1 VELLTDIITQLK
13 KSNMKICFIGTGYV
27 GLVSGVCFSDLGNNV
42 ICIDKDREKLSRLEN
57 GDIPIF
63 EPGLSELVRK
73 NLDAGR
79 LSFSDDLIGSINKSD
94 IVFIAVG
101 TPTAKDGVSA
111 DLSQVFSVVQLISK
125 KIKSHKI
132 IVTKSTVP
140 IGTGDK
146 IEKILN
152 KNKKKEGLFTVV
164 SNPEFLR
171 EGEAIKDFK
180 YPDRIVIGAN
190 ERQVIKIFNDL
201 YRPLVN
207 KGAAFVSCSRRAAE
221 LIKYASNAF
230 LATKI
235 SFINEIANLCEKVHV
250 NVDDVALGIGLDKR
264 IGSRFLRAGPAYGG
278 SCFPKDTKA
287 LAKVGKNYNSPLS
300 IVNTVINFNENR
312 KQDIEN
318 NIYKI
323 LHNKIKNKLVCFLG
337 VTFKANTDDLRDSSA
352 VNLISKFS
360 KKGAKINYYEPSGSK
375 EILDKQKN
383 VNYFDE
389 LYTATKN
396 VDLIIIHT
404 EWDEFKNLNFSKIKN
419 NNKKIIIYDLRNL
432 YDSKSFNNKKNIT
445 YYSIGRPVNA

>member
-1 VELLTDIITQLK
+1 
-13 KSNMKICFIGTGYV
+13 MKICFIGTGYV

-42 ICIDKDREKLSRLEN
+42 ICIDKDIEKLTQLEN

-79 LSFSDDLIGSINKSD
+79 LSFSDDLIGSIKKSD

-101 TPTAKDGVSA
+101 TPTAKNGVSA
-111 DLSQVFSVVQLISK
+111 DLSQVFSVVKLISK
-125 KIKSHKI
+125 GIKSHKI

-152 KNKKKEGLFTVV
+152 KNKKKKLFTII

-171 EGEAIKDFK
+171 EGEAIKDFR
-180 YPDRIVIGAN
+180 YPDRVVIGTN
-190 ERQVIKIFNDL
+190 DKRVIKILNEL
-201 YRPLVN
+201 YLPMIN

-250 NVDDVALGIGLDKR
+250 NIDDVSVGIGLDKR

-300 IVNTVINFNENR
+300 IVNSVINFNEKR
-312 KQDIEN
+312 KKDIEN

-323 LHNKIKNKLVCFLG
+323 LHNKIKNKKICFLG

-352 VNLISKFS
+352 INLISKFI
-360 KKGAKINYYEPSGSK
+360 KKGAKINYYEPTGSK
-375 EILDKQKN
+375 EILDKHNN
-383 VNYFDE
+383 VKYFND
-389 LYTATKN
+389 LYLAVKK

-404 EWDEFKNLNFSKIKN
+404 EWDELKNLNFSKIKN
-419 NNKKIIIYDLRNL
+419 NNKKVIIYDLRNL
-432 YDSKSFNNKKNIT
+432 YDNKSFINKNNIS
-445 YYSIGRPVNA
+445 YYSIGRPFNA

>member
-1 VELLTDIITQLK
+1 
-13 KSNMKICFIGTGYV
+13 MKICFIGTGYV
-27 GLVSGVCFSDLGNNV
+27 GLVSGVCFSDLGNSV
-42 ICIDKDREKLSRLEN
+42 ICIDKDREKLTQLEN

-79 LSFSDDLIGSINKSD
+79 LSFSDDLIGSIKKSD

-111 DLSQVFSVVQLISK
+111 DLSQVFSVAKLISK
-125 KIKSHKI
+125 GIKSHKI

-152 KNKKKEGLFTVV
+152 KNKKKGLFTII

-180 YPDRIVIGAN
+180 YPDRVVIGTN
-190 ERQVIKIFNDL
+190 DKSVIKIFNEL
-201 YRPLVN
+201 YRPIIN

-250 NVDDVALGIGLDKR
+250 NIDDVSVGIGLDKR

-300 IVNTVINFNENR
+300 IINSVINFNEKR
-312 KQDIEN
+312 KKDIEN

-323 LHNKIKNKLVCFLG
+323 LHNKIKNKIICFLG

-352 VNLISKFS
+352 INLISKFI
-360 KKGAKINYYEPSGSK
+360 KKGAKINYYEPTGSK
-375 EILDKQKN
+375 EILDKHKN
-383 VNYFDE
+383 VKYFDD
-389 LYTATKN
+389 LYLAVKK

-419 NNKKIIIYDLRNL
+419 NNKKVIIYDLRNL
-432 YDSKSFNNKKNIT
+432 YDNKSFINKNDIS
-445 YYSIGRPVNA
+445 YYSIGRPFNA

>member
-1 VELLTDIITQLK
+1 
-13 KSNMKICFIGTGYV
+13 MKICFIGTGYV

-42 ICIDKDREKLSRLEN
+42 ICVDKDREKLSRLEN

-111 DLSQVFSVVQLISK
+111 DLSQVFSVAQLISK

-152 KNKKKEGLFTVV
+152 KNKKKGLFTIV

-287 LAKVGKNYNSPLS
+287 LVKVGKNYNSPLS

-383 VNYFDE
+383 VNYFDD

>member
-1 VELLTDIITQLK
+1 
-13 KSNMKICFIGTGYV
+13 MKICFIGTGYV

-42 ICIDKDREKLSRLEN
+42 ICIDKDKDKLNRLEN
-57 GDIPIF
+57 GIIPIF
-63 EPGLSELVRK
+63 EPGLSELVKK
-73 NLDAGR
+73 NIDAGR
-79 LSFSDDLIGSINKSD
+79 LSFSDDLISSINKSD

-111 DLSQVFSVVQLISK
+111 DLSQVFSVAQLISK
-125 KIKSHKI
+125 KIKSRKI

-146 IEKILN
+146 IERILN
-152 KNKKKEGLFTVV
+152 KNKKRGLFTIV

-180 YPDRIVIGAN
+180 YPDRVVIGAN
-190 ERQVIKIFNDL
+190 DKKVIKLFNEL
-201 YRPLVN
+201 YRPIIN
-207 KGAAFVSCSRRAAE
+207 KGAAFVACTRRAAE

-250 NVDDVALGIGLDKR
+250 NVDDVAVGIGLDKR

-287 LAKVGKNYNSPLS
+287 LAKVGKNFNSPLS

-312 KQDIEN
+312 KKNIEN

-323 LHNKIKNKLVCFLG
+323 LNNKIKNKLICFLG

-352 VNLISKFS
+352 INLISKFI
-360 KKGAKINYYEPSGSK
+360 KKGAKINYYEPSGNK

-383 VNYFDE
+383 VNYFND
-389 LYTATKN
+389 LYSSTKN
-396 VDLIIIHT
+396 VDLIVIHT

-419 NNKKIIIYDLRNL
+419 NRKKIIIYDLRNL
-432 YDSKSFNNKKNIT
+432 YDNSYFNNKNNII

>member
-1 VELLTDIITQLK
+1 
-13 KSNMKICFIGTGYV
+13 MKICFVGTGYV
-27 GLVSGVCFSDLGNNV
+27 GLVSGVCFSDLGNSV
-42 ICIDKDREKLSRLEN
+42 ICIDKDKEKLARLEN

-73 NLDAGR
+73 NLEAGR
-79 LSFSDDLIGSINKSD
+79 LSFSDDLIGSIKKSD

-111 DLSQVFSVVQLISK
+111 DLSQVFSVARLISK
-125 KIKSHKI
+125 RVKSHKI

-152 KNKKKEGLFTVV
+152 KNKKKGLFTII

-190 ERQVIKIFNDL
+190 DRRVIKIFNEL
-201 YRPLVN
+201 YRPIIN

-235 SFINEIANLCEKVHV
+235 SFINEIANLCEKVNV
-250 NVDDVALGIGLDKR
+250 NIDDVALGIGLDKR

-278 SCFPKDTKA
+278 YCFPKDTKA

-300 IVNTVINFNENR
+300 IINSVINFNEKR
-312 KQDIEN
+312 KEDIEN

-323 LHNKIKNKLVCFLG
+323 LRHKIKNKIICFLG

-352 VNLISKFS
+352 INLISKFT
-360 KKGAKINYYEPSGSK
+360 KRGAKINYYEPTGSK
-375 EILDKQKN
+375 DVLDKHKN
-383 VNYFDE
+383 VKYYDD
-389 LYTATKN
+389 LYLAAKK

-419 NNKKIIIYDLRNL
+419 NNKKVIIYDLRNL
-432 YDSKSFNNKKNIT
+432 YDNETFINKNNIT
-445 YYSIGRPVNA
+445 YYSIGRTVNA

>member
-1 VELLTDIITQLK
+1 
-13 KSNMKICFIGTGYV
+13 MKICFIGTGYV

-42 ICIDKDREKLSRLEN
+42 ICIDKDKEKLIRLEN
-57 GDIPIF
+57 GNIPIF

-79 LSFSDDLIGSINKSD
+79 LSFSDDLVSSIIKSD

-111 DLSQVFSVVQLISK
+111 DLSQVFSVAQLISQ

-152 KNKKKEGLFTVV
+152 KNKKKGLFTIV

-180 YPDRIVIGAN
+180 YPDRVVIGAN
-190 ERQVIKIFNDL
+190 DKRVIKIFNEL
-201 YRPLVN
+201 YRPIVN

-235 SFINEIANLCEKVHV
+235 SFINEIANLCEKVDV

-300 IVNTVINFNENR
+300 IVNSVINFNEKR
-312 KQDIEN
+312 KIDIEK

-323 LHNKIKNKLVCFLG
+323 LNNKIKNKIICFLG

-352 VNLISKFS
+352 INLISKFI
-360 KKGAKINYYEPSGSK
+360 KKGANINYYEPSGSK
-375 EILDKQKN
+375 EVLNKHNN
-383 VNYFDE
+383 VNYFDD
-389 LYTATKN
+389 LYLATSK

-404 EWDEFKNLNFSKIKN
+404 EWDEFKNLNFSKVKN
-419 NNKKIIIYDLRNL
+419 NNKKVIIYDLRNL
-432 YDSKSFNNKKNIT
+432 YDNRSFNTQKNIT

>member
-1 VELLTDIITQLK
+1 
-13 KSNMKICFIGTGYV
+13 MKICFIGTGYV
-27 GLVSGVCFSDLGNNV
+27 GLVSGVCFSDLGNSV
-42 ICIDKDREKLSRLEN
+42 ICIDKDREKLTQLEN

-79 LSFSDDLIGSINKSD
+79 LSFSDDLIGSIKKSD
-94 IVFIAVG
+94 IVFVAVG

-111 DLSQVFSVVQLISK
+111 DLSQVFSVAKLISK
-125 KIKSHKI
+125 GIKSHKI

-152 KNKKKEGLFTVV
+152 KNKKKGLFTII

-180 YPDRIVIGAN
+180 YPDRVVIGTN
-190 ERQVIKIFNDL
+190 DKRVIKIFNEL
-201 YRPLVN
+201 YRPIIN
-207 KGAAFVSCSRRAAE
+207 KGAAFVSCSRRTAE

-250 NVDDVALGIGLDKR
+250 NIDDVSVGIGLDKR

-300 IVNTVINFNENR
+300 IVNSVINFNEKR
-312 KQDIEN
+312 KKDIEN

-323 LHNKIKNKLVCFLG
+323 LHNKIKNKIICFLG

-352 VNLISKFS
+352 INLISKFI
-360 KKGAKINYYEPSGSK
+360 KKGAKINYYEPTGSK
-375 EILDKQKN
+375 EILDKHKN
-383 VNYFDE
+383 VKYFDD
-389 LYTATKN
+389 LYLAVKK

-419 NNKKIIIYDLRNL
+419 NNKKVIIYDLRNL
-432 YDSKSFNNKKNIT
+432 YDNKSFINKNNIS
-445 YYSIGRPVNA
+445 YYSIGRPFNA

>member
-1 VELLTDIITQLK
+1 
-13 KSNMKICFIGTGYV
+13 MKICFIGTGYV

-111 DLSQVFSVVQLISK
+111 DLSQVFSAVQLISK

-190 ERQVIKIFNDL
+190 ERKVIKIFNDL

-383 VNYFDE
+383 VNYFDD

>member
-1 VELLTDIITQLK
+1 
-13 KSNMKICFIGTGYV
+13 MKICFIGTGYV

-42 ICIDKDREKLSRLEN
+42 ICVDKDKDKLSRLEN

-63 EPGLSELVRK
+63 EPGLSELVKK
-73 NLDAGR
+73 NLSAGR
-79 LSFSDDLIGSINKSD
+79 LSFSDDLISSINRSD
-94 IVFIAVG
+94 IIFIAVG

-111 DLSQVFSVVQLISK
+111 DLSQVFSVAQLISK
-125 KIKSHKI
+125 KIKSNKI

-152 KNKKKEGLFTVV
+152 KNKKKGNFTIV

-180 YPDRIVIGAN
+180 YPDRVVIGAN
-190 ERQVIKIFNDL
+190 DKKVIKIFNEL
-201 YRPLVN
+201 YRPIVN

-235 SFINEIANLCEKVHV
+235 SFINEIANLCERVNV

-300 IVNTVINFNENR
+300 IVNSVINFNEKR
-312 KQDIEN
+312 KSYIEK

-323 LHNKIKNKLVCFLG
+323 LQNKIKNKVICFLG

-352 VNLISKFS
+352 INLISNFI
-360 KKGAKINYYEPSGSK
+360 KKGAKINYYEPSGAK
-375 EILDKQKN
+375 EILDKHKN
-383 VNYFDE
+383 VSYFDDIY
-389 LYTATKN
+389 LATQK

-404 EWDEFKNLNFSKIKN
+404 EWDEFKNLNFSKIIN

-432 YDSKSFNNKKNIT
+432 YDSKYFNNKNNIT

>member
-1 VELLTDIITQLK
+1 
-13 KSNMKICFIGTGYV
+13 MKICFIGTGYV

-42 ICIDKDREKLSRLEN
+42 ICVDKDKDKLSRLEN

-63 EPGLSELVRK
+63 EPGLSELVKK
-73 NLDAGR
+73 NLSAGR
-79 LSFSDDLIGSINKSD
+79 LSFSDDLISSINKSD
-94 IVFIAVG
+94 IIFIAVG

-111 DLSQVFSVVQLISK
+111 DLSQVFSVAQLISK

-152 KNKKKEGLFTVV
+152 KNKKKGLFTIV

-180 YPDRIVIGAN
+180 YPDRVVIGAN
-190 ERQVIKIFNDL
+190 DNKVIKIFNEL
-201 YRPLVN
+201 YRPIVN
-207 KGAAFVSCSRRAAE
+207 KGAAFVPCSRRAAE

-235 SFINEIANLCEKVHV
+235 SFINEIANLCEKVNA

-287 LAKVGKNYNSPLS
+287 LAKVGKNFNSPLS
-300 IVNTVINFNENR
+300 IVNSVINFNEKR
-312 KQDIEN
+312 KTYIEK

-323 LHNKIKNKLVCFLG
+323 LQNKIKNKIICFLG

-352 VNLISKFS
+352 INLISKFI
-360 KKGAKINYYEPSGSK
+360 KKGAKINYYEPSGTK
-375 EILDKQKN
+375 EILDKHKN
-383 VNYFDE
+383 VNYFDDIY
-389 LYTATKN
+389 LATQK

-404 EWDEFKNLNFSKIKN
+404 EWDEFKNLNFSKIMN
-419 NNKKIIIYDLRNL
+419 NNKKVIIYDLRNL
-432 YDSKSFNNKKNIT
+432 YDSKYFNNKNSIT

>member
-1 VELLTDIITQLK
+1 VQ
-13 KSNMKICFIGTGYV
+13 
-27 GLVSGVCFSDLGNNV
+27 
-42 ICIDKDREKLSRLEN
+42 
-57 GDIPIF
+57 
-63 EPGLSELVRK
+63 K

-79 LSFSDDLIGSINKSD
+79 LSFSDDLIGSIKKSD

-111 DLSQVFSVVQLISK
+111 DLSQVFSVAKLISK
-125 KIKSHKI
+125 GIKSHKI

-152 KNKKKEGLFTVV
+152 KNKKKGLFTII

-180 YPDRIVIGAN
+180 YPDRVVIGTN
-190 ERQVIKIFNDL
+190 DKRVIKIFNEL
-201 YRPLVN
+201 YRPIIN

-250 NVDDVALGIGLDKR
+250 NIDDVSVGIGLDKR

-300 IVNTVINFNENR
+300 IVNSVINFNEKR
-312 KQDIEN
+312 KKDIEN

-323 LHNKIKNKLVCFLG
+323 LHNKIKNKIICFLG

-352 VNLISKFS
+352 INLISKFI
-360 KKGAKINYYEPSGSK
+360 KKGAKINYYEPTGSK
-375 EILDKQKN
+375 EILDKHKN
-383 VNYFDE
+383 VKYFDD
-389 LYTATKN
+389 LYLAVKK

-419 NNKKIIIYDLRNL
+419 NNKKVIIYDLRNL
-432 YDSKSFNNKKNIT
+432 YDNKSFINKNNIS
-445 YYSIGRPVNA
+445 YYSIGRPFNA

>member
-1 VELLTDIITQLK
+1 
-13 KSNMKICFIGTGYV
+13 MKICFIGTGYV

-42 ICIDKDREKLSRLEN
+42 ICIDKDKDKLNRLEN
-57 GDIPIF
+57 GIIPIF
-63 EPGLSELVRK
+63 EPGLSELVKK
-73 NLDAGR
+73 NIYAGR
-79 LSFSDDLIGSINKSD
+79 LSFSDDLISSINKSD

-111 DLSQVFSVVQLISK
+111 DLSQVFSVAQLISK
-125 KIKSHKI
+125 KIKSRKI

-146 IEKILN
+146 IERILN
-152 KNKKKEGLFTVV
+152 KNKKNGLFTIV

-180 YPDRIVIGAN
+180 YPDRVVIGAN
-190 ERQVIKIFNDL
+190 DKKVIKLFNEL
-201 YRPLVN
+201 YRPIIN
-207 KGAAFVSCSRRAAE
+207 KGAAFVACSRRAAE

-250 NVDDVALGIGLDKR
+250 NVDDVAVGIGLDKR

-287 LAKVGKNYNSPLS
+287 LAKVGKNFNSPLS

-312 KQDIEN
+312 KKNIEN

-323 LHNKIKNKLVCFLG
+323 LNNKIKNKLICFLG

-352 VNLISKFS
+352 INLIFKFI
-360 KKGAKINYYEPSGSK
+360 KKGAKINYYEPSGNK

-383 VNYFDE
+383 VNYFND
-389 LYTATKN
+389 LYSATKN
-396 VDLIIIHT
+396 VDLIVIHT

-419 NNKKIIIYDLRNL
+419 NKKKIIIYDLRNL
-432 YDSKSFNNKKNIT
+432 YDNSYFNNKNNII

>member
-1 VELLTDIITQLK
+1 
-13 KSNMKICFIGTGYV
+13 MKICFVGTGYV
-27 GLVSGVCFSDLGNNV
+27 GLVSGVCFSDLGNSV
-42 ICIDKDREKLSRLEN
+42 ICIDKDKEKLARLEN

-73 NLDAGR
+73 NLEAGR
-79 LSFSDDLIGSINKSD
+79 LSFSDDLISSIKKSD

-111 DLSQVFSVVQLISK
+111 DLSQVFSVARLISK
-125 KIKSHKI
+125 RIKSHKI

-152 KNKKKEGLFTVV
+152 KNKKKGLFTII

-180 YPDRIVIGAN
+180 YPDRVVIGAN
-190 ERQVIKIFNDL
+190 DKRFIKIFNEL
-201 YRPLVN
+201 YRPIIN

-235 SFINEIANLCEKVHV
+235 SFINEIANLCEKVNV
-250 NVDDVALGIGLDKR
+250 NIDDVALGIGLDKR

-300 IVNTVINFNENR
+300 IINSVINFNEKR
-312 KQDIEN
+312 KKDIEN

-323 LHNKIKNKLVCFLG
+323 LRNKIKNKIICFLG

-352 VNLISKFS
+352 INLISKFI
-360 KKGAKINYYEPSGSK
+360 KRGAKINYYEPTGSK
-375 EILDKQKN
+375 DVLDKHKN
-383 VNYFDE
+383 VKYYDD
-389 LYTATKN
+389 LYLAAKK

-419 NNKKIIIYDLRNL
+419 NNKKVIIYDLRNL
-432 YDSKSFNNKKNIT
+432 YNNETFINKNNIT
-445 YYSIGRPVNA
+445 YYSIGRTGNA

>member
-1 VELLTDIITQLK
+1 
-13 KSNMKICFIGTGYV
+13 MKICFIGTGYV

-42 ICIDKDREKLSRLEN
+42 ICIDKDIEKLTQLEN

-79 LSFSDDLIGSINKSD
+79 LSFSDDLIGSIKKSD

-101 TPTAKDGVSA
+101 TPTAKNGVSA
-111 DLSQVFSVVQLISK
+111 DLSQVFSVVKLISK
-125 KIKSHKI
+125 GIKSHKI

-152 KNKKKEGLFTVV
+152 KNKKKKLFTII

-180 YPDRIVIGAN
+180 YPDRVVIGTN
-190 ERQVIKIFNDL
+190 DKRVIKILNEL
-201 YRPLVN
+201 YLPMIN

-250 NVDDVALGIGLDKR
+250 NIDDVSVGIGLDKR

-300 IVNTVINFNENR
+300 IVNSVINFNEKR
-312 KQDIEN
+312 KKDIEN

-323 LHNKIKNKLVCFLG
+323 LHNKIKNKKICFLG

-352 VNLISKFS
+352 INLISKFI
-360 KKGAKINYYEPSGSK
+360 KKGAKINYYEPTGSK
-375 EILDKQKN
+375 EILDKHNN
-383 VNYFDE
+383 VKYFND
-389 LYTATKN
+389 LYLAVKK

-404 EWDEFKNLNFSKIKN
+404 EWDELKNLNFSKIKN
-419 NNKKIIIYDLRNL
+419 NNKKVIIYDLRNL
-432 YDSKSFNNKKNIT
+432 YDNKSFINKNNIS
-445 YYSIGRPVNA
+445 YYSIGRPFNA

>member
-1 VELLTDIITQLK
+1 
-13 KSNMKICFIGTGYV
+13 MKICFIGTGYV

-42 ICIDKDREKLSRLEN
+42 ICVDKDKDKLSRLEN

-63 EPGLSELVRK
+63 EPGLSELVKK
-73 NLDAGR
+73 NLSAGR
-79 LSFSDDLIGSINKSD
+79 LSFSDDLISSINKSD
-94 IVFIAVG
+94 IIFIAVG

-125 KIKSHKI
+125 KIKSHKV

-152 KNKKKEGLFTVV
+152 KNKKKGLFTIV

-180 YPDRIVIGAN
+180 YPDRVVIGAN
-190 ERQVIKIFNDL
+190 DNKVIKIFNEL
-201 YRPLVN
+201 YRPIIN
-207 KGAAFVSCSRRAAE
+207 KGAAFVPCSRRAAE

-235 SFINEIANLCEKVHV
+235 SFINEIANLCEKVNV

-287 LAKVGKNYNSPLS
+287 LAKVGKNFNSPLS
-300 IVNTVINFNENR
+300 IVNSVINFNEKR
-312 KQDIEN
+312 KTYIEK

-323 LHNKIKNKLVCFLG
+323 LQNKIKNKIICFLG

-352 VNLISKFS
+352 INLISKFI
-360 KKGAKINYYEPSGSK
+360 KKGAKINYYEPSGTK
-375 EILDKQKN
+375 EILDKHKN
-383 VNYFDE
+383 VNYFDDIY
-389 LYTATKN
+389 LATQK

-404 EWDEFKNLNFSKIKN
+404 EWDEFKNLNFSKIMN
-419 NNKKIIIYDLRNL
+419 NNKKVIIYDLRNL
-432 YDSKSFNNKKNIT
+432 YDSKYFNNKNSIT

>member
-1 VELLTDIITQLK
+1 
-13 KSNMKICFIGTGYV
+13 MKICFIGTGYV
-27 GLVSGVCFSDLGNNV
+27 GLVSGVCFSDLGNSV
-42 ICIDKDREKLSRLEN
+42 ICIDKDREKLTQLEN

-79 LSFSDDLIGSINKSD
+79 LSFSDDLIGSIKKSD

-101 TPTAKDGVSA
+101 TPTSKDGVSA
-111 DLSQVFSVVQLISK
+111 DLSQVFSVAKLISK
-125 KIKSHKI
+125 GIKSHKI

-152 KNKKKEGLFTVV
+152 KNKKKGLFTII

-180 YPDRIVIGAN
+180 YPDRVVIGTN
-190 ERQVIKIFNDL
+190 DKRVIKIFNEL
-201 YRPLVN
+201 YRPIIN

-250 NVDDVALGIGLDKR
+250 NIDDVSVGIGLDKR

-300 IVNTVINFNENR
+300 IVNSVINFNEKR
-312 KQDIEN
+312 KKDIEN

-323 LHNKIKNKLVCFLG
+323 LHNKIKNKIICFLG

-352 VNLISKFS
+352 INLISKFI
-360 KKGAKINYYEPSGSK
+360 KKGAKINYYEPTGSK
-375 EILDKQKN
+375 EILDKHKN
-383 VNYFDE
+383 VKYFDD
-389 LYTATKN
+389 LYLAVKK

-419 NNKKIIIYDLRNL
+419 NNKKVIIYDLRNL
-432 YDSKSFNNKKNIT
+432 YDNRSFINKNNIS
-445 YYSIGRPVNA
+445 YYSIGRPFNA

>member
-1 VELLTDIITQLK
+1 
-13 KSNMKICFIGTGYV
+13 MKICFIGTGYV
-27 GLVSGVCFSDLGNNV
+27 GLVSGVCFSDLGNSV
-42 ICIDKDREKLSRLEN
+42 ICIDKDREKLTQLEN

-79 LSFSDDLIGSINKSD
+79 LSFSDDLIGSIKKSD

-111 DLSQVFSVVQLISK
+111 DLSQVFSVAKLISK
-125 KIKSHKI
+125 GIKSHKI

-152 KNKKKEGLFTVV
+152 KNKKKGLFTII

-180 YPDRIVIGAN
+180 YPDRVVIGTN
-190 ERQVIKIFNDL
+190 DKKVIKIFNEL
-201 YRPLVN
+201 YRPIIN

-250 NVDDVALGIGLDKR
+250 NIDDVSVGIGLDKR

-300 IVNTVINFNENR
+300 IVNSVINFNEKR
-312 KQDIEN
+312 KKDIEN

-323 LHNKIKNKLVCFLG
+323 LHNKIKNKIICFLG

-352 VNLISKFS
+352 INLISKFI
-360 KKGAKINYYEPSGSK
+360 KKGAKINYYEPTGSK
-375 EILDKQKN
+375 EILDKHKN
-383 VNYFDE
+383 VKYFDD
-389 LYTATKN
+389 LYLAVKK

-419 NNKKIIIYDLRNL
+419 NNQKVIIYDLRNL
-432 YDSKSFNNKKNIT
+432 YDNKSFINKNNIS
-445 YYSIGRPVNA
+445 YYSIGRTFNA

>member
-1 VELLTDIITQLK
+1 
-13 KSNMKICFIGTGYV
+13 MKICFIGTGYV

-42 ICIDKDREKLSRLEN
+42 ICIDKDKDKLSRLEN
-57 GDIPIF
+57 GIIPIF
-63 EPGLSELVRK
+63 EPGLSELVKK
-73 NLDAGR
+73 NIDAGR
-79 LSFSDDLIGSINKSD
+79 LSFSNDLISSINKSD

-111 DLSQVFSVVQLISK
+111 DLSQVFSVAQLISK
-125 KIKSHKI
+125 KIKSRKI

-146 IEKILN
+146 IERILN
-152 KNKKKEGLFTVV
+152 KNKKNGLFTIV

-180 YPDRIVIGAN
+180 YPDRVVIGAN
-190 ERQVIKIFNDL
+190 DKKVIKLFNEL
-201 YRPLVN
+201 YRPIIN
-207 KGAAFVSCSRRAAE
+207 KGAAFVACTRRAAE

-250 NVDDVALGIGLDKR
+250 NVDDVAVGIGLDKR

-287 LAKVGKNYNSPLS
+287 LAKVGKNFNSPLS

-312 KQDIEN
+312 KKNIEN

-323 LHNKIKNKLVCFLG
+323 LNNKIKNKLICFLG

-352 VNLISKFS
+352 INLIFKFI
-360 KKGAKINYYEPSGSK
+360 KKGAKINYYEPSGNK

-383 VNYFDE
+383 VNYFND
-389 LYTATKN
+389 LYSATKN
-396 VDLIIIHT
+396 VDLIVIHT

-419 NNKKIIIYDLRNL
+419 NKKKIIIYDLRNL
-432 YDSKSFNNKKNIT
+432 YDNSYFNNKNNII

>member
-1 VELLTDIITQLK
+1 
-13 KSNMKICFIGTGYV
+13 MKICFVGTGYV
-27 GLVSGVCFSDLGNNV
+27 GLVSGVCFSDLGNSV
-42 ICIDKDREKLSRLEN
+42 ICIDKDKEKLARLEN

-73 NLDAGR
+73 NLEAGR
-79 LSFSDDLIGSINKSD
+79 LSFSDDLISSIKKSD

-111 DLSQVFSVVQLISK
+111 DLSQVFSVARLISK
-125 KIKSHKI
+125 RVKSHKI

-152 KNKKKEGLFTVV
+152 KNKKKRLFTII

-180 YPDRIVIGAN
+180 YPDRVVIGAN
-190 ERQVIKIFNDL
+190 DKRFIKIFNEL
-201 YRPLVN
+201 YRPIIN

-235 SFINEIANLCEKVHV
+235 SFINEIANLCEKVNV
-250 NVDDVALGIGLDKR
+250 NIDDVALGIGLDKR

-300 IVNTVINFNENR
+300 IINSVINFNEKR
-312 KQDIEN
+312 KEDIEN

-323 LHNKIKNKLVCFLG
+323 LRHKIKNKIICFLG

-352 VNLISKFS
+352 INLISKFI
-360 KKGAKINYYEPSGSK
+360 KRGAKINYYEPTGNK
-375 EILDKQKN
+375 GVLDKHKN
-383 VNYFDE
+383 VKYYDD
-389 LYTATKN
+389 LYLAAKK

-419 NNKKIIIYDLRNL
+419 NNKKVIIYDLRNL
-432 YDSKSFNNKKNIT
+432 YNNETFINKNNIT
-445 YYSIGRPVNA
+445 YYSIGRTVNA

>member
-1 VELLTDIITQLK
+1 
-13 KSNMKICFIGTGYV
+13 MKICFIGTGYV

-42 ICIDKDREKLSRLEN
+42 ICIDKDKDKLNKLEN
-57 GDIPIF
+57 GIIPIF
-63 EPGLSELVRK
+63 EPGLSELVKK
-73 NLDAGR
+73 NIDAGR
-79 LSFSDDLIGSINKSD
+79 LSFSDDLISSINKSD

-111 DLSQVFSVVQLISK
+111 DLSQVFSVAQLISK
-125 KIKSHKI
+125 KIKSRKI

-146 IEKILN
+146 IERILN
-152 KNKKKEGLFTVV
+152 KNKKRGLFTIV

-180 YPDRIVIGAN
+180 YPDRVVIGAN
-190 ERQVIKIFNDL
+190 DKKVIKLFNEL
-201 YRPLVN
+201 YRPIIN
-207 KGAAFVSCSRRAAE
+207 KGAAFVACTRRAAE

-250 NVDDVALGIGLDKR
+250 NVDDVAVGIGLDKR

-287 LAKVGKNYNSPLS
+287 LAKVGKNFNSPLS

-312 KQDIEN
+312 KKNIEN

-323 LHNKIKNKLVCFLG
+323 LNNKIKNKLICFLG

-352 VNLISKFS
+352 INLIFKFI
-360 KKGAKINYYEPSGSK
+360 KKGAKINYYEPSGNK

-383 VNYFDE
+383 VNYFND
-389 LYTATKN
+389 LYSATKN
-396 VDLIIIHT
+396 VDLIVIHT

-419 NNKKIIIYDLRNL
+419 NRKKIIIYDLRNL
-432 YDSKSFNNKKNIT
+432 YDNSYFNNKNNII

>member
-1 VELLTDIITQLK
+1 M
-13 KSNMKICFIGTGYV
+13 NICFIGTGYV

-42 ICIDKDREKLSRLEN
+42 ICVDKDKDKLSRLEN

-63 EPGLSELVRK
+63 EPGLSELVKK
-73 NLDAGR
+73 NLSAGR
-79 LSFSDDLIGSINKSD
+79 LSFSDDLISSINKSD
-94 IVFIAVG
+94 IIFIAVG

-111 DLSQVFSVVQLISK
+111 DLSQVFSVAKLISK

-152 KNKKKEGLFTVV
+152 KNKKKGLFTIV

-180 YPDRIVIGAN
+180 YPDRVVIGAN
-190 ERQVIKIFNDL
+190 DNKVIKIFNEL
-201 YRPLVN
+201 YRPIIN
-207 KGAAFVSCSRRAAE
+207 KGAAFVPCSRRAAE

-235 SFINEIANLCEKVHV
+235 SFINEIANLCEKVNV

-287 LAKVGKNYNSPLS
+287 LAKVGKNFNSPLS
-300 IVNTVINFNENR
+300 IVNSVINFNEKR
-312 KQDIEN
+312 KTYIEK

-323 LHNKIKNKLVCFLG
+323 LQNKIKNKIICFLG

-352 VNLISKFS
+352 INLISKFI
-360 KKGAKINYYEPSGSK
+360 KKGAKINYYEPSGTK
-375 EILDKQKN
+375 EILDKHKN
-383 VNYFDE
+383 VNYFDDIY
-389 LYTATKN
+389 LATQK

-404 EWDEFKNLNFSKIKN
+404 EWDEFKNLNFSKIMN
-419 NNKKIIIYDLRNL
+419 NNKKVIIYDLRNL
-432 YDSKSFNNKKNIT
+432 YDSKYFNNKNSIT

>member
-1 VELLTDIITQLK
+1 
-13 KSNMKICFIGTGYV
+13 MKICFIGTGYV

-42 ICIDKDREKLSRLEN
+42 ICVDKDREKLSRLEN

-63 EPGLSELVRK
+63 EPGLSELVKK

-111 DLSQVFSVVQLISK
+111 DLSQVFSVAQLISK

-152 KNKKKEGLFTVV
+152 KNKKKGLFTIV

-383 VNYFDE
+383 VNYFDD
-389 LYTATKN
+389 LYAATKN

>member
-1 VELLTDIITQLK
+1 
-13 KSNMKICFIGTGYV
+13 MKICFIGTGYV

-42 ICIDKDREKLSRLEN
+42 ICVDKDKDKLSRLEN

-63 EPGLSELVRK
+63 EPGLSELVKK
-73 NLDAGR
+73 NLSAGR
-79 LSFSDDLIGSINKSD
+79 LSFSDDLISSINRSD
-94 IVFIAVG
+94 IIFIAVG
-101 TPTAKDGVSA
+101 TPTAKDGISA
-111 DLSQVFSVVQLISK
+111 DLSQVFSVTQLISK

-152 KNKKKEGLFTVV
+152 KNKKKGNFTIV

-180 YPDRIVIGAN
+180 YPDRVVIGAN
-190 ERQVIKIFNDL
+190 DKKVIKIFNEL
-201 YRPLVN
+201 YRPIVN

-235 SFINEIANLCEKVHV
+235 SFINEIANLCEKVDV

-300 IVNTVINFNENR
+300 IVNSVINFNEKR
-312 KQDIEN
+312 KSYIEK

-323 LHNKIKNKLVCFLG
+323 LQNKIKNKVICFLG

-352 VNLISKFS
+352 INLISNFI
-360 KKGAKINYYEPSGSK
+360 KKGAKINYYEPSGAK
-375 EILDKQKN
+375 EILDKHKN
-383 VNYFDE
+383 VSYFDDIY
-389 LYTATKN
+389 LATQK

-404 EWDEFKNLNFSKIKN
+404 EWDEFKNLNFSKIIN

-432 YDSKSFNNKKNIT
+432 YDSKYFNNKNNIT

>member
-1 VELLTDIITQLK
+1 
-13 KSNMKICFIGTGYV
+13 MKICFVGTGYV
-27 GLVSGVCFSDLGNNV
+27 GLVSGVCFSDLGNSV
-42 ICIDKDREKLSRLEN
+42 ICIDKDKEKLARLEN

-63 EPGLSELVRK
+63 EPGLSELVKK

-79 LSFSDDLIGSINKSD
+79 LSFSDDLISSIKKSD

-111 DLSQVFSVVQLISK
+111 DLSQVFSVARLISK
-125 KIKSHKI
+125 RVKSHKI

-152 KNKKKEGLFTVV
+152 KNKKKGLFTII

-180 YPDRIVIGAN
+180 YPDRVVIGAN
-190 ERQVIKIFNDL
+190 DKRVIKVFNEL
-201 YRPLVN
+201 YRPIIN

-235 SFINEIANLCEKVHV
+235 SFINEIANLCEKVNV
-250 NVDDVALGIGLDKR
+250 NIDDVALGIGLDKR

-300 IVNTVINFNENR
+300 IINSVINFNEKR
-312 KQDIEN
+312 KEDIEN

-323 LHNKIKNKLVCFLG
+323 LRHKIKNKIICFLG

-352 VNLISKFS
+352 INLISKFT
-360 KKGAKINYYEPSGSK
+360 KKGAKINYYEPTGCK
-375 EILDKQKN
+375 DVLDKLKN
-383 VNYFDE
+383 VKYYDD
-389 LYTATKN
+389 LYLAAKK

-419 NNKKIIIYDLRNL
+419 NNKKVIIYDLRNL
-432 YDSKSFNNKKNIT
+432 YNNETFINKNNIT
-445 YYSIGRPVNA
+445 YYSIGRTVNA

>member
-1 VELLTDIITQLK
+1 M
-13 KSNMKICFIGTGYV
+13 NICFIGTGYV

-42 ICIDKDREKLSRLEN
+42 ICVDKDKDKLSRLEN

-63 EPGLSELVRK
+63 EPGLSELVKK
-73 NLDAGR
+73 NLSAGR
-79 LSFSDDLIGSINKSD
+79 LSFSDDLISSINKSD
-94 IVFIAVG
+94 IIFIAVG

-111 DLSQVFSVVQLISK
+111 DLFQVFSVAQLISK

-152 KNKKKEGLFTVV
+152 KNKKKGLFTIV

-180 YPDRIVIGAN
+180 YPDRVVIGAN
-190 ERQVIKIFNDL
+190 DNKVIKIFNEL
-201 YRPLVN
+201 YRPIVN
-207 KGAAFVSCSRRAAE
+207 KGAAFVPCSRRAAE

-235 SFINEIANLCEKVHV
+235 SFINEIANLCEKVNV

-287 LAKVGKNYNSPLS
+287 LAKVGKNFNSPLS
-300 IVNTVINFNENR
+300 IVNSVINFNEKR
-312 KQDIEN
+312 KTYIEK

-323 LHNKIKNKLVCFLG
+323 LQNKIKNKIICFLG
-337 VTFKANTDDLRDSSA
+337 VTFKANTDDLRDSTA
-352 VNLISKFS
+352 INLISKFI
-360 KKGAKINYYEPSGSK
+360 KKGAKINYYEPSGTK
-375 EILDKQKN
+375 EILDKHKN
-383 VNYFDE
+383 VNYFDDIY
-389 LYTATKN
+389 LATQK

-404 EWDEFKNLNFSKIKN
+404 EWDEFKNLNFSKIMN
-419 NNKKIIIYDLRNL
+419 NNKKVIIYDLRNL
-432 YDSKSFNNKKNIT
+432 YDSKYFNNKNSIT

>member
-1 VELLTDIITQLK
+1 
-13 KSNMKICFIGTGYV
+13 MKICFIGTGYV

-42 ICIDKDREKLSRLEN
+42 ICIDKDREKLTQLEN

-79 LSFSDDLIGSINKSD
+79 LSFSDDLIGSIKKSD

-111 DLSQVFSVVQLISK
+111 DLSQVFSVAKLISK
-125 KIKSHKI
+125 GIKSHKI

-152 KNKKKEGLFTVV
+152 KNKKKGLFTII

-180 YPDRIVIGAN
+180 YPDRVVIGTN
-190 ERQVIKIFNDL
+190 DKRVIKIFNEL
-201 YRPLVN
+201 YRPIIN

-250 NVDDVALGIGLDKR
+250 NIDDVSVGIGLDKR

-300 IVNTVINFNENR
+300 IVNSVINFNEKR
-312 KQDIEN
+312 KKDIEN

-323 LHNKIKNKLVCFLG
+323 LHNKIKNKIICFLG

-352 VNLISKFS
+352 INLISKFI
-360 KKGAKINYYEPSGSK
+360 KKGAKINYYEPTGSK
-375 EILDKQKN
+375 EILDKHKN
-383 VNYFDE
+383 VKYFDD
-389 LYTATKN
+389 LYLAVKK

-419 NNKKIIIYDLRNL
+419 NNKKVIIYDLRNL
-432 YDSKSFNNKKNIT
+432 YDNKSFINKNNIS
-445 YYSIGRPVNA
+445 YYSIGRPFNA

>member
-1 VELLTDIITQLK
+1 
-13 KSNMKICFIGTGYV
+13 MKICFIGTGYV

-42 ICIDKDREKLSRLEN
+42 ICVDKDKDKLSRLEN

-63 EPGLSELVRK
+63 EPGLSELVKK
-73 NLDAGR
+73 NLSAGR
-79 LSFSDDLIGSINKSD
+79 LSFSDDLISSINKSD
-94 IVFIAVG
+94 IIFIAVG

-111 DLSQVFSVVQLISK
+111 DLSQVFSVAQLISK
-125 KIKSHKI
+125 KIKSHKV

-152 KNKKKEGLFTVV
+152 KNKKKGLFTIV

-180 YPDRIVIGAN
+180 YPDRVVIGAN
-190 ERQVIKIFNDL
+190 DNKVIKIFNEL
-201 YRPLVN
+201 YRPIIN
-207 KGAAFVSCSRRAAE
+207 KGAAFVPCSRRAAE

-235 SFINEIANLCEKVHV
+235 SFINEIANLCEKVNV

-287 LAKVGKNYNSPLS
+287 LAKVGKNLNSPLS
-300 IVNTVINFNENR
+300 IVNSVINFNEKR
-312 KQDIEN
+312 KTYIEK

-323 LHNKIKNKLVCFLG
+323 LQNKIKNKIICFLG

-352 VNLISKFS
+352 INLIYKFI
-360 KKGAKINYYEPSGSK
+360 KKGAKINYYEPSGTK
-375 EILDKQKN
+375 EILDKHKN
-383 VNYFDE
+383 VNYFDDIY
-389 LYTATKN
+389 LATQK

-404 EWDEFKNLNFSKIKN
+404 EWDEFKNLNFSKIMN
-419 NNKKIIIYDLRNL
+419 NNKKVIIYDLRNL
-432 YDSKSFNNKKNIT
+432 YDSKYFNNKNSIT

>member
-1 VELLTDIITQLK
+1 
-13 KSNMKICFIGTGYV
+13 MKICFIGTGYV

-42 ICIDKDREKLSRLEN
+42 ICVDKDKDKLSRLEN

-63 EPGLSELVRK
+63 EPGLSELVKK
-73 NLDAGR
+73 NLSAGR
-79 LSFSDDLIGSINKSD
+79 LSFSDDLISSINRSD
-94 IVFIAVG
+94 IIFIAVG
-101 TPTAKDGVSA
+101 TPTAKDGISA
-111 DLSQVFSVVQLISK
+111 DLSQVFSVTQLISK

-152 KNKKKEGLFTVV
+152 KNKKKGNFTIV

-180 YPDRIVIGAN
+180 YPDRVVIGTN
-190 ERQVIKIFNDL
+190 DKKVIKIFNEL
-201 YRPLVN
+201 YRPIVN

-235 SFINEIANLCEKVHV
+235 SFINEIANLCERVDV

-300 IVNTVINFNENR
+300 IVNSVINFNEKR
-312 KQDIEN
+312 KSYIEK

-323 LHNKIKNKLVCFLG
+323 LQNKIKNKVICFLG

-352 VNLISKFS
+352 INLISNFI
-360 KKGAKINYYEPSGSK
+360 KKGAKINYYEPSGAK
-375 EILDKQKN
+375 EILDKHKN
-383 VNYFDE
+383 VSYFDDIY
-389 LYTATKN
+389 LATQK

-404 EWDEFKNLNFSKIKN
+404 EWDEFKNLNFSKIIN

-432 YDSKSFNNKKNIT
+432 YDSKYFNNKNNIT

>member
-1 VELLTDIITQLK
+1 
-13 KSNMKICFIGTGYV
+13 MKICFIGTGYV
-27 GLVSGVCFSDLGNNV
+27 GLVSGVCFSDLGNSV
-42 ICIDKDREKLSRLEN
+42 ICIDKDREKLTQLEN

-79 LSFSDDLIGSINKSD
+79 LSFSDDLIGSIKKSD

-111 DLSQVFSVVQLISK
+111 DLSQVFSVAKLISK
-125 KIKSHKI
+125 GIKSHKI

-152 KNKKKEGLFTVV
+152 KNKKKGLFTII

-180 YPDRIVIGAN
+180 YPDRVVIGTN
-190 ERQVIKIFNDL
+190 DKRVIKIFNEL
-201 YRPLVN
+201 YRPIIN

-250 NVDDVALGIGLDKR
+250 NIDDVSVGIGLDKR

-300 IVNTVINFNENR
+300 IVNSVINFNEKR
-312 KQDIEN
+312 KKDIEN

-323 LHNKIKNKLVCFLG
+323 LHNKIKNKIICFLG

-352 VNLISKFS
+352 INLISKFV
-360 KKGAKINYYEPSGSK
+360 KKGAKINYYEPTGSK
-375 EILDKQKN
+375 EILDKHKN
-383 VNYFDE
+383 VKYFDD
-389 LYTATKN
+389 LYLAVKK

-419 NNKKIIIYDLRNL
+419 NNKKVIIYDLRNL
-432 YDSKSFNNKKNIT
+432 YDNSSFINKNNIS
-445 YYSIGRPVNA
+445 YYSIGRPFNA